1 MCDICWIV
9 SVKGSVEN
17 SQSVALCVTVVTHRN
32 FSTYTSVICHI
43 GSEDEL
49 DQYHT
54 TSVLSFSKLQWMHLH
69 WEREIHILIIPRCDR
84 DLQ

>member
-1 MCDICWIV
+1 MCDILWNRIV
-9 SVKGSVEN
+9 PVKGSEES

-32 FSTYTSVICHI
+32 FATYTSVICHV

-54 TSVLSFSKLQWMHLH
+54 QLRCFELFLAYSECISV
-69 WEREIHILIIPRCDR
+69 ERWTEIF
-84 DLQ
+84 